1 MCWNQ
6 TVSLNTFLFSF
17 FAASFAV
24 LNKKLSYKEG
34 IYFMSFVG
42 IQLVE
47 YFTWKNLDDASKN
60 RFLSQIAL
68 LLIILQP
75 LLLIFSDYNGKNKNV
90 LMGVYLIFALFVLFT
105 QKIDYSMNKASNGHL
120 AWNWLDFSLWI
131 TLIWFFFYFF
141 TYVYN
146 KEYFKFILYI
156 LVVGSIYYTYYKTKT
171 WGSLWCWI
179 ANIISFYLILS
190 IFYKDFC
197 KPI

>member
-17 FAASFAV
+17 FAVCFAI
-24 LNKKLSYKEG
+24 LNKTLTYKQG
-34 IYFMSFVG
+34 LFFMSFVS

-47 YFTWKNLDDASKN
+47 YFTWKNLDNATRN
-60 RFLSQIAL
+60 RLLSQIAL

-75 LLLIFSDYNGKNKNV
+75 LLLIFSEYKGKNKNV
-90 LMGVYLIFALFVLFT
+90 LMSVYLIFALFVLFT

-120 AWNWLDFSLWI
+120 AWNWLNFSMWV
-131 TLIWFFFYFF
+131 TLTWFFFYFF

-156 LVVGSIYYTYYKTKT
+156 LVVCLIYYTYYKTKT